1 VVACIIDDL
10 QVAKL
15 VEVGDRVEF
24 TLFFIEL
31 SIRSVEG
38 ISNLMR
44 GKSEIRRRAV
54 RSTSPLNLLLAS
66 WCVRPGLVAEVR
78 RC

>member
-1 VVACIIDDL
+1 VVAFTTDDL
-10 QVAKL
+10 HVAKL
-15 VEVGDRVEF
+15 VEAGNRIEL
-24 TLFFIEL
+24 TLFFMEP

-44 GKSEIRRRAV
+44 GKSEIRQRPV
-54 RSTSPLNLLLAS
+54 RSTSPLDLLLAS
-66 WCVRPGLVAEVR
+66 WRVRPGLVAEVR